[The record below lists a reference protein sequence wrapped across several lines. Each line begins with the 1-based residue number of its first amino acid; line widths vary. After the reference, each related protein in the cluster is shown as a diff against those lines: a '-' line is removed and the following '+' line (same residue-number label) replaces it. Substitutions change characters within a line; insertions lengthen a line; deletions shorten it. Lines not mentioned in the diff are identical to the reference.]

1 MGTQA
6 HQNQLKGK
14 HMKTRIEHVTLLTM
28 NPTRDVLYDASV
40 TIENDRIVAI
50 NQEGPV
56 DSIMDGKQ
64 GILMPGMINVHTH
77 LPMIPFRS
85 LQDDRPDRL
94 RNFLFPLEQ
103 EAMDEALIVASARYG
118 AAESLLCG
126 VTTVMDMYYFPDQC
140 AEVYEEM
147 GIRALVGAT
156 IIDQKTPDAQNE
168 EEGFNVAQ
176 NFVEKWLRHPRIKPV
191 MAPHGTH
198 TVSEAMLKRISKY
211 AHEKDILCTLH
222 ASEMLYE
229 MDYFKEHHQSSP
241 IEFLHQINFLNEK
254 TLLAHAIYAQGNDF
268 KLIQESKARVA
279 HCVGANT
286 KAAKGIA
293 PIKTMRDH
301 GIPVGLGT
309 DGPSS
314 GNTLDLF
321 IQMNLA
327 AKFHKVSNLDR
338 SLFKAHEL
346 VSMVTIEGA
355 QVLHLDHEVGS
366 IELGKKA
373 DLVLVETDSV
383 SMFPIHDPYSVLV
396 YSAHAGHVKS
406 VWVDGQCLVQ
416 DKQLTQHSLSQI
428 RRDLSKQMT
437 EFNAQAKRISESLPK
452 V

>member
-1 MGTQA
+1 
-6 HQNQLKGK
+6 
-14 HMKTRIEHVTLLTM
+14 MKTRIEHVTLLTM
-28 NPTRDVLYDASV
+28 NSDRDVLYDASV
-40 TIENDRIVAI
+40 TIEDDRIVAI
-50 NQEGPV
+50 NEEGPV
-56 DSIMDGKQ
+56 DAIIDGKQ
-64 GILMPGMINVHTH
+64 GILMPGMINVHAH

-85 LQDDRPDRL
+85 LQDDRPDLL
-94 RNFLFPLEQ
+94 RTFLFPLEQ

-118 AAESLLCG
+118 AAESLLSG
-126 VTTVMDMYYFPDQC
+126 VTTFLDMYYFPDQC

-147 GIRALVGAT
+147 GNRALVGAT
-156 IIDQKTPDAQNE
+156 IINQKTPDAQNE

-176 NFVEKWLRHPRIKPV
+176 SFVEKWLDHPRVKPV
-191 MAPHGTH
+191 LAPHDGH
-198 TVSEAMLKRISKY
+198 MVSEKMLQKIAKLSQAKNVL
-211 AHEKDILCTLH
+211 KTLH
-222 ASEMLYE
+222 ISNTKPEME
-229 MDYFKEHHQSSP
+229 HFKNHHQSSP
-241 IEFLHQINFLNEK
+241 IEYLAKIGFLDDK
-254 TLLAHAIYAQGNDF
+254 TLMTHAIYAQANDF

-279 HCVGANT
+279 HCIGSNT
-286 KAAKGIA
+286 KAGKGVA

-309 DGPSS
+309 DGPIS
-314 GNTLDLF
+314 GNTLDMF

-327 AKFHKVSNLDR
+327 AKFHKVANLDNTI
-338 SLFKAHEL
+338 FKAKEL

-428 RRDLSKQMT
+428 RRDLYNQMT
-437 EFNAQAKRISESLPK
+437 EFNAQAKRISESLAK